1 MTPESVSN
9 RTLTG
14 PAAQLPVTPSIQS
27 SRIPTLHPLTPTTPN
42 STLFYPECTNVQFTP
57 PNSNTLT
64 VYNTILSENSTL
76 LNPPK
81 PLHPL
86 STVGTPVRNSY
97 IQSPYQGGLT
107 FYSPYNVRAGV
118 PSRLLLP
125 AYQWTSDMFPT
136 LNSSN
141 ASKLDQN
148 STLMNQHNYSIRAGN
163 SFSSLDLQN
172 YSRISSLPP
181 SSTSLLDL
189 SAMGV
194 QWNHSA
200 MGVQGDHSATEVQGG
215 HSPHCNRDFDDL

>member
-1 MTPESVSN
+1 M
-9 RTLTG
+9 
-14 PAAQLPVTPSIQS
+14 
-27 SRIPTLHPLTPTTPN
+27 
-42 STLFYPECTNVQFTP
+42 
-57 PNSNTLT
+57 
-64 VYNTILSENSTL
+64 

-118 PSRLLLP
+118 PSHLLLP